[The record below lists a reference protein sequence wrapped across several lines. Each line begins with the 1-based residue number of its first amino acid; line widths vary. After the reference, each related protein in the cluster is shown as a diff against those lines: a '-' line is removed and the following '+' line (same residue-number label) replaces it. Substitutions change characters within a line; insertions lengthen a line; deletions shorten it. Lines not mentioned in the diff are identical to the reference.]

1 MILDEFLITYAYKG
15 IIMNKHNLRNYI
27 RYILLIIVF
36 TISCNTHAKIG
47 GDFTLKDQDNNK
59 YSLSSS
65 SKTKIIFFG
74 FLNCPDICPTT
85 LSEVSNLLN
94 KLRGLAKNIEP
105 IFITVDPTR
114 DTPELLKNYL
124 SFFDKRIIGL
134 TGTQE
139 EIEKISFQYHVYYSY
154 QNKEKVKDYTV
165 NHTANIYL
173 LDKDNNVEK
182 IFVPGTPFSE
192 FFKYVNRYLLKDMK
206 NLPLQ

>member
-1 MILDEFLITYAYKG
+1 MIKKKDLSQSDKKAWEE
-15 IIMNKHNLRNYI
+15 YI
-27 RYILLIIVF
+27 KDPSDIY
-36 TISCNTHAKIG
+36 
-47 GDFTLKDQDNNK
+47 DKDQNNNK

-85 LSEVSNLLN
+85 LSEVTNLLN
-94 KLRGLAKNIEP
+94 KLEGLAKNIEP
-105 IFITVDPTR
+105 IFITIDPTR

-154 QNKEKVKDYTV
+154 QNKDKVKDYTV

-173 LDKDNNVEK
+173 LDKENNVEK

-192 FFKYVNRYLLKDMK
+192 FYKYVNRYLLKDIK

>member
-1 MILDEFLITYAYKG
+1 MLNRE
-15 IIMNKHNLRNYI
+15 KHINRFYLRNYI
-27 RYILLIIVF
+27 KYAILIIVLF
-36 TISCNTHAKIG
+36 MSFVTHAKIG
-47 GDFTLKDQDNNK
+47 GDFTLKDQNNNK

-85 LSEVSNLLN
+85 LSEVTNLLN
-94 KLRGLAKNIEP
+94 KLEGLAKNIEP

-154 QNKEKVKDYTV
+154 QNKDKVKDYTV

-173 LDKDNNVEK
+173 LDKENNVEK

-192 FFKYVNRYLLKDMK
+192 FYKYVNRYLLKDIK

>member
-1 MILDEFLITYAYKG
+1 MLNRE
-15 IIMNKHNLRNYI
+15 KHINRFDLRNYI
-27 RYILLIIVF
+27 KYAILIIVLIMSF
-36 TISCNTHAKIG
+36 VTHAKIG
-47 GDFTLKDQDNNK
+47 GDFTLKDQNNNK
-59 YSLSSS
+59 YSLSST

-85 LSEVSNLLN
+85 LSEVTNLLN
-94 KLRGLAKNIEP
+94 KLEGLAKNIEP
-105 IFITVDPTR
+105 IFITIDPTR

-154 QNKEKVKDYTV
+154 QNKDKVKDYTV

-173 LDKDNNVEK
+173 LDKENNVEK

-192 FFKYVNRYLLKDMK
+192 FYKYVNRYLLKDIK

>member
-1 MILDEFLITYAYKG
+1 MLNRE
-15 IIMNKHNLRNYI
+15 KHIDGFDLRNYI
-27 RYILLIIVF
+27 KYIILIIVLIMSF
-36 TISCNTHAKIG
+36 VTHAKIG
-47 GDFTLKDQDNNK
+47 GDFTLKDQNNNK
-59 YSLSSS
+59 YSLSST

-85 LSEVSNLLN
+85 LSEVTNLLN
-94 KLRGLAKNIEP
+94 KLEGLAKNIEP
-105 IFITVDPTR
+105 IFITIDPTR

-154 QNKEKVKDYTV
+154 QNKDKVKDYTV

-173 LDKDNNVEK
+173 LDKENNVEK

-192 FFKYVNRYLLKDMK
+192 FYKYVNRYLLKDIK